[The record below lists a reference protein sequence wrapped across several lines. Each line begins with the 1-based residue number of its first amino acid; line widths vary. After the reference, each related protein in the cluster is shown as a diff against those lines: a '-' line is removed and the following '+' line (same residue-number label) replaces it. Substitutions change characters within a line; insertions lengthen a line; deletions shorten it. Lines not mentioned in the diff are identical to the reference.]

1 VPKYLTVSQFK
12 RAGMGNDLSSVSV
25 PTLTMTIAQAE
36 AGIDAHMGFDPK
48 VGGFEPHDTWIQER
62 WNSKTLRTRLPS
74 HPIPV
79 RNIQRYRIQVS
90 NLSGT
95 GAGFFANI
103 ASSDCVINEYDSYVE
118 IVPLQAV
125 TYSLSPVILQLGLN
139 PPIVQLDCEVGYY
152 LPILG
157 EQLIDSGNH
166 QLYYGIRGFWASS
179 YDQALHVQPNTL
191 PPVPPVVYVNG
202 VVASSSIYS
211 INYTEGSV
219 LFTSVQS
226 SNPVVTADYTMQIP
240 DYVYF
245 SAIEQTSYLLAE
257 RALTAQG
264 MKNVGMVRSG
274 DIQVTRNVQRGVPPP
289 GVAVAESEVISPLCK
304 EARGWLN
311 HMAEIG
317 IA

>member
-1 VPKYLTVSQFK
+1 MPKYLTVGQFK
-12 RAGMGNDLSSVSV
+12 RAGTGNDLSGVSV

-48 VGGFEPHDTWIQER
+48 VGGFEPHSTWIQER

-95 GAGFFANI
+95 GAGFFATI
-103 ASSDCVINEYDSYVE
+103 ASSDCVINEFDSYVE

-152 LPILG
+152 LPVLG

-166 QLYYGIRGFWASS
+166 TFYYGIRGMWASS

-202 VVASSSIYS
+202 VAAASNTYS
-211 INYTEGSV
+211 INYSEGSV
-219 LFTSVQS
+219 TFNSPQ
-226 SNPVVTADYTMQIP
+226 NGAEVTADYTAQIP

-245 SAIEQTSYLLAE
+245 AAIAQTSYLLAE

-274 DIQVTRNVQRGVPPP
+274 DIQVMRNVSRGTPPP
-289 GVAVAESEVISPLCK
+289 GVAVAESEIISPLCK